1 MRVNK
6 KVIVIGVLAG
16 LVLLVIALQPRTPQ
30 PPVVVS
36 ADALFAPRSPDD
48 VGSLTA
54 PELGEA
60 MEPREDLS
68 SSEPETPEAEE
79 SALPDE
85 DPQLSP
91 VTIEILSEEQLA
103 PCPELDVVV
112 VLEEQEGAIPGG
124 RTDEAGL
131 TEVMLP
137 MMSRSF
143 LVHVRD
149 PEARGTIGAYAVER
163 ADRVRILIPEKHQLK
178 GRVVTDVPLPDE
190 RTIAWH
196 VSISSRGAD
205 GRSSLFY
212 GIATVAESG
221 EFSAPTRRAPPIGK
235 LEYTVFRGE
244 NAVHQEAFGWEQAIS
259 AHGVEIRV
267 DGRLLHIE
275 VVEED
280 GRAIPEVKFRLV
292 CEEAMGNVFQAL
304 TCDEAGIA
312 DLLLPRVE
320 VEACFSKPG
329 FDSRVLT
336 IHPTQ
341 GRLRVELRE
350 ADDSRTL
357 HGHVLDATGQGVE
370 EALVSAYPI
379 TANLDITVEANAQ
392 VMTAWDGSFSVAID
406 WDGLAAVV
414 ACHRT
419 LGLSPEVRIPV
430 DGRSVEIW
438 MEPVGEVIV
447 RPRAAGFEAELQ
459 NAGCSWVL
467 VDLERNRSWDG
478 SWNWPPYEIWD
489 VPIGNHRLFLCYPG
503 AGYFASE
510 DLGVVETGPNICRP
524 WVRPGAQLSGEI
536 VGADRED
543 LDTLTFAA
551 FPPNLPEGAAEKF
564 CRTKLDAEGR
574 FTLFVPTE
582 AGSIPCTIVE
592 TDGSLRWSG
601 EARPGELLRIEPRQ

>member
-6 KVIVIGVLAG
+6 KVIGILALAG
-16 LVLLVIALQPRTPQ
+16 LVLLVIALRPRTPR

-36 ADALFAPRSPDD
+36 ADVLFAPRSPDD

-54 PELGEA
+54 PELGEGT
-60 MEPREDLS
+60 EPREDLS
-68 SSEPETPEAEE
+68 SPEPEAPEVEE

-91 VTIEILSEEQLA
+91 VTLEILSEERLA
-103 PCPELDVVV
+103 PCPNLDVVV

-131 TEVMLP
+131 AEVMLP
-137 MMSRSF
+137 MTSHWL
-143 LVHVRD
+143 LVHVTD
-149 PEARGTIGAYAVER
+149 PEARGTIGAYSVER
-163 ADRVRILIPEKHQLK
+163 AERIRILIPEKHELK

-196 VSISSRGAD
+196 VSISSRGAS

-212 GIATVAESG
+212 GIATVAENG
-221 EFSAPTRRAPPIGK
+221 EFSAPTRRAPPIGA

-244 NAVHQEAFGWEQAIS
+244 NAVHQEAFDWAEAIS
-259 AHGVEIRV
+259 ARGVEIRV

-280 GRAIPEVKFRLV
+280 GRAIPEVKFRLA

-329 FDSRVLT
+329 FDSRVVT
-336 IHPTQ
+336 IAPDQ
-341 GRLRVELRE
+341 ERLRVELRE
-350 ADDSRTL
+350 ADDSRVL
-357 HGHVLDATGQGVE
+357 HGRVLDASGQGVP
-370 EALVSAYPI
+370 EALVSAYLV
-379 TANLDITVEANAQ
+379 TENRDISVEATAQ
-392 VMTAWDGSFSVAID
+392 VMTTWDGSFTVGID
-406 WDGLAAVV
+406 WDGLASVV

-419 LGLSPEVRIPV
+419 LGLSPETRVPV

-438 MEPVGEVIV
+438 MEPTGEVIV
-447 RPRAAGFEAELQ
+447 RPRLAGLEAELH

-467 VDLERNRSWDG
+467 VDLERDRSWDG

-489 VPIGNHRLFLCYPG
+489 VPAGRHRLVLCYPG

-510 DLGVVETGPNICRP
+510 DLAVDEADRTICRP
-524 WVRPGAQLSGEI
+524 WVRPGAQLSGQL
-536 VGADRED
+536 VGPDLED
-543 LDTLTFAA
+543 LDALTFAA
-551 FPPNLPEGAAEKF
+551 LPPNLPGGAAEKL
-564 CRTKLDAEGR
+564 CRTRLDAEGR
-574 FTLFVPTE
+574 FTVFVPTE
-582 AGSIPCTIVE
+582 AESIPCTIVDA
-592 TDGSLRWSG
+592 DGSLRWSG
-601 EARPGELLRIEPRQ
+601 EARPGELLRIEL